1 MRKLDKMGKSLKA
14 NTILNAFRLT
24 LMMLTPLITFPY
36 ISRIFLTEG
45 SGKIN
50 FVTSVVSVFTLFAS
64 LGIYGYGIREGAKV
78 RENKELFSKLAIELF
93 IINLVATI
101 ITYIVFFL
109 SVEFYAGFAEYRE
122 LLIIYGVT
130 IGFSALG
137 LDWVYGAYE
146 EYAYITL
153 RQIAVQIFTIIS
165 MFIFVHNESDI
176 YKWIVLLAIS
186 TVGCNLFNFIH
197 ARKYVCKVSNIK
209 LEIGKHIKP
218 ILIMFSTTL
227 AAKVYSNIDVLLLGI
242 MATDHNVGLYSAA
255 VKVNTML
262 ITFFSAMTPVFMP
275 RIIEYKR
282 NGDNEG
288 YYLLLRKIYG
298 LILMMGIPAVI
309 GLEMVSEDVILILG
323 GSAFAEAAIT
333 MRYLAPIILIT
344 SCSNILY
351 YDILVPDNN
360 EVCVSIC
367 TIVGAVINLILTWL
381 FIPAM
386 MQDGAALGSL
396 ISELVAFFLAV
407 FYCLKQDK
415 KLTKIIP
422 SIKNYLI
429 GGVLIA
435 IICHVCGLFIDSVVI
450 RLFASIIISGCVYAI
465 TLVVAK
471 DSIAYEAINML
482 KRLIKNVDKGH
493 EK

>member
-1 MRKLDKMGKSLKA
+1 MGKSLKT
-14 NTILNAFRLT
+14 NTFLNAFRLT

-64 LGIYGYGIREGAKV
+64 LGIYGYGIREGAKL

-101 ITYIVFFL
+101 ITYIVFIL
-109 SVEFYAGFAEYRE
+109 SVEFYAGFAEYRK

-137 LDWVYGAYE
+137 LDWVYGTYE

-165 MFIFVHNESDI
+165 MFIFVHEESDI
-176 YKWIVLLAIS
+176 YIWIVLLAIS
-186 TVGCNLFNFIH
+186 TVGCNLFNFLH
-197 ARKYVCKVSNIK
+197 ARKYICRVSNVK
-209 LEIGKHIKP
+209 LELKKHIKP
-218 ILIMFSTTL
+218 ILIMFSTAL

-262 ITFFSAMTPVFMP
+262 ITFFSAMSPVFVP

-282 NGDNEG
+282 AEGDAR
-288 YYLLLRKIYG
+288 YYTLLRKILG
-298 LILMMGIPAVI
+298 LILMISIPAVI
-309 GLEMVSEDVILILG
+309 GLEMISEDVILVLG
-323 GSAFAEAAIT
+323 GPAFAEAAIT

-351 YDILVPDNN
+351 YDILVPDNR
-360 EVCVSIC
+360 EICVSIC

-381 FIPAM
+381 LIPKM
-386 MQDGAALGSL
+386 MQNGAALGSL

-407 FYCLKQDK
+407 FYCHKQDK
-415 KLTKIIP
+415 KLKKIIP
-422 SIKNYLI
+422 GIKNYVI
-429 GGVLIA
+429 GGIFIVV
-435 IICHVCGLFIDSVVI
+435 ICRICGSFIDNVVI
-450 RLFASIIISGCVYAI
+450 RLFVSIILSGCVYAI

-482 KRLIKNVDKGH
+482 KRLIKKY
-493 EK
+493 